1 MDLFHLGTWLVSSGE
16 WETFC
21 KVVMGLYQCLF
32 QNITFYTIDF
42 YYYPFILICSG
53 TSKSGTGRPIPSY
66 LGKYLQKQTRIIRPP
81 KTVIQN
87 CSILHFVFLETLQN
101 QHWIPKTDICFLCQ
115 RHVWEKVYHVPYS
128 SILCS
133 GCSGSF
139 LVCEGG
145 SSFSGMQVNYV
156 NLFQICIQQ
165 STDGSS
171 LAWPNSLEAH
181 SSTRVSWD

>member
-32 QNITFYTIDF
+32 QSITFDTIDL

-53 TSKSGTGRPIPSY
+53 TYKSGTGRPIPSY
-66 LGKYLQKQTRIIRPP
+66 LGIYLQKQTRIIRPP

-101 QHWIPKTDICFLCQ
+101 QHWIRKTNICFLCQ
-115 RHVWEKVYHVPYS
+115 RHVWEKAYHVLYS
-128 SILCS
+128 SILCL
-133 GCSGSF
+133 GCWGSF
-139 LVCEGG
+139 LVCE
-145 SSFSGMQVNYV
+145 VNYV
-156 NLFQICIQQ
+156 NLFQIRIQQ

-171 LAWPNSLEAH
+171 LAWPSSLEAH

>member
-1 MDLFHLGTWLVSSGE
+1 MASQFRWVRDILQGSDGSLPVPVPKHNILHHWFVLLPFHSHL
-16 WETFC
+16 
-21 KVVMGLYQCLF
+21 M
-32 QNITFYTIDF
+32 
-42 YYYPFILICSG
+42 G

-87 CSILHFVFLETLQN
+87 CSILHFVFFWRPCKTN
-101 QHWIPKTDICFLCQ
+101 IGFRKTDICFLCQ